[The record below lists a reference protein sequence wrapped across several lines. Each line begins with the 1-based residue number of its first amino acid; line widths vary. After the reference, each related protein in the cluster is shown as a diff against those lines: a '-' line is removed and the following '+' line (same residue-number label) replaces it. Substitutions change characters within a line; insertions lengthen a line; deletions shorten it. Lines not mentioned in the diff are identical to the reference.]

1 MTVGTNPQINP
12 RARGRILGRLRVP
25 QEAEQKSRGIIA
37 GFVTR
42 EGNNPRDEGS
52 RSALFTLSKMMS
64 GAQLHVHST
73 FSFLDGASSPET
85 LMASAAARGISVLAL
100 TDTHRVS
107 GVVPLL
113 RAGENTGV
121 KPILGAEVELEALG
135 RIVVLACGQTGY
147 SALTTLLSEAHLSHP
162 RGQPRVTWPMLS
174 RHGSQLVGLTGDR
187 SGILARA
194 WFGGRRAEIP
204 EYVRQLQSM
213 FAPEN
218 LYLELTAD
226 WLPGNRQFY
235 DALRDLSD
243 AMHVPLV
250 ATSAAHYADKADFSL
265 FDLLTCIRLGQT
277 IDQAHAERRLNAE
290 NYLKSWSEMWEALA
304 RWPAALNNALALGER
319 LETPNLLHRRR
330 APRYME
336 LPLGVTAMEY
346 LVQQVRTGA
355 RRRYG
360 KAVHRVWPRIQ
371 HELAVIRD
379 LGFADYFLVVWDV
392 AEFARQAKIRFAG
405 RGSAADSVVAYCLG
419 ITEVDAFR
427 RNLLFERFMSRE
439 RMEPPDIDID
449 FDARRRDE
457 VEGYVRNKYGED
469 RVARIATY
477 QTYRQRLALREVGK
491 VLGFPVQAL
500 DQLAKSLPEMPVSK
514 ILEKW
519 EEIPELR
526 QYSHSARWQQ
536 LLRWAQKLENLPRH
550 LGTHL
555 GGVVVSEKS
564 LTEVGAREWSAKG
577 NQILPFDK
585 RDVEE
590 LGLLKLDLLS
600 LRTFTAVEIATQTI
614 AQVDS
619 RFDYEKIP
627 LTDQATYARLQNG
640 EGVGVFQLESPA
652 QRALALRLQP
662 DRWEDLVASL
672 ALIRPGPIKGNMVDP
687 FIARRRGLEPVTYMH
702 PALAPILSKT
712 YGVVLF
718 QEQVIAIATVL
729 AGFSPGEAD
738 NLRRVMTHARSGR
751 DMEQIG
757 RTFQERATARG
768 IQPEV
773 AAGVFDCLVGYAS
786 YGFNE
791 AHAAAFAE
799 TAYRTAYL
807 LEHYPAPFFVGLLNA
822 EPLGYY
828 PIDVLL
834 VEARR
839 RSIAI
844 LPIDINQSLVVASL
858 EDAQSIRIG
867 LQFLRGITA
876 AEAERMVQ
884 KRPAGGYTHPT
895 DVIERAG
902 GRLEVVLR
910 LIRVGAFDAV
920 SLNRQRLLE
929 ETQIDNRLGLQ
940 SHDRSVSW
948 SRHEG
953 VLDDY
958 RFLGFGQH
966 EQWLAPWREELRHQG
981 YQTLAQARQLPIG
994 KMVRVVGC
1002 LIRPHRPPTRSG
1014 RLVVFFSLLDETSLL
1029 EARMNDRR
1037 YQEYGQ
1043 WLFGETYPVI
1053 EVVGRME
1060 SQGIEVYSVAPWRIS
1075 ALHLGG

>member
-1 MTVGTNPQINP
+1 
-12 RARGRILGRLRVP
+12 
-25 QEAEQKSRGIIA
+25 
-37 GFVTR
+37 
-42 EGNNPRDEGS
+42 
-52 RSALFTLSKMMS
+52 
-64 GAQLHVHST
+64 
-73 FSFLDGASSPET
+73 
-85 LMASAAARGISVLAL
+85 MASAAAREISALAL

-107 GVVPLL
+107 GVVSLL
-113 RAGENTGV
+113 RAGESTGV
-121 KPILGAEVELEALG
+121 KPIVGAEVDLEALG
-135 RIVVLACGQTGY
+135 RMVVLASGQAGY
-147 SALTTLLSEAHLSHP
+147 SALTALLSEAHLSHP
-162 RGQPRVTWPMLS
+162 RGQPQVTWPLLG
-174 RHGSQLVGLTGDR
+174 RYGQQLVGLTGDR

-194 WFGGRRAEIP
+194 WFGGRRAEIR
-204 EYVRQLQSM
+204 EYVQRLQYM
-213 FAPEN
+213 FAPGN

-243 AMHVPLV
+243 AAHVPLV
-250 ATSAAHYADKADFSL
+250 ATSAVHYADKADFSV
-265 FDLLTCIRLGQT
+265 FDLLTCIRLRQT
-277 IDQAHAERRLNAE
+277 IDHAHAERRLNAE
-290 NYLKSWSEMWEALA
+290 NYLKSWPQMREALA
-304 RWPAALNNALALGER
+304 RWPVALDNALALGER
-319 LETPNLLHRRR
+319 LETPSLLHRRR
-330 APRYME
+330 APQFMG
-336 LPLGVTAMEY
+336 LPPKMTAMEY
-346 LVQQVRTGA
+346 LVQQVRLGA

-360 KAVHRVWPRIQ
+360 KTVHRVWPRIQ

-379 LGFADYFLVVWDV
+379 LEFADYFLVVWDV
-392 AEFARQAKIRFAG
+392 VEFARQAKIRFAG

-439 RMEPPDIDID
+439 RMETPDIDID
-449 FDARRRDE
+449 FDARRRDD
-457 VEGYVRNKYGED
+457 VEAYVRNKYGEN

-491 VLGFPVQAL
+491 VLGFPAQAL
-500 DQLAKSLPEMPVSK
+500 DQLAKSLPEMPVSE

-519 EEIPELR
+519 ESIPELR
-526 QYSHSARWQQ
+526 RYSDSGPLQQ
-536 LLRWAQKLENLPRH
+536 LLRWAQKLETLPRH

-555 GGVVVSEKS
+555 GGVVVSQEP
-564 LTEVGAREWSAKG
+564 LTEVGTREWSAKG
-577 NQILPFDK
+577 IQIISFDK

-600 LRTFTAVEIATQTI
+600 LRTFTAVEIATQAI

-619 RFDYEKIP
+619 RFAYEKIP

-662 DRWEDLVASL
+662 DRWEDIVASL

-687 FIARRRGLEPVTYMH
+687 FIARRRGQESVTYMH
-702 PALAPILSKT
+702 PALVPILSKT

-738 NLRRVMTHARSGR
+738 KLRRVMTHARSSR

-757 RTFQERATARG
+757 KTFQAQATARG
-768 IQPEV
+768 VQPEV
-773 AAGVFDCLVGYAS
+773 AARVFDCLVGYAS

-807 LEHYPAPFFVGLLNA
+807 LEHYPAPFFLGLLNA

-839 RSIAI
+839 RDIAI
-844 LPIDINQSLVVASL
+844 LPVDINQSLAAASL
-858 EDAQSIRIG
+858 ENPQRIRIG

-876 AEAERMVQ
+876 EEAERMVH
-884 KRPAGGYTHPT
+884 KRPAGGYTHPAE
-895 DVIERAG
+895 VIERAG
-902 GRLEVVLR
+902 VRLEIVLR
-910 LIRVGAFDAV
+910 LIQVGAFDVV

-929 ETQIDNRLGLQ
+929 ETQVDNRLGLH
-940 SHDRSVSW
+940 SRDESVSW
-948 SRHEG
+948 SRREG
-953 VLDDY
+953 VVDDY
-958 RFLGFGQH
+958 RYLGFGQH
-966 EQWLAPWREELRHQG
+966 EQWLAPWREELSHQG
-981 YQTLAQARQLPIG
+981 YQTLAQARQLPMG

-1029 EARMNDRR
+1029 EARMNDQR

-1043 WLFGETYPVI
+1043 WLFGEAYPVI

-1060 SQGIEVYSVAPWRIS
+1060 GQGIEVHSVAPWHVS
-1075 ALHLGG
+1075 PLHLGG